1 MTTADPRRRA
11 AHRTDAYPSSRRE
24 AGTSSPSGSES
35 GNPDSCRKWTCRS
48 RKGSCLPAVGEQ
60 INPIMMVVLHDTQ
73 RGMEHQPVQQ
83 VGELAQSAA
92 DALRRL
98 PTLDHEPFAVALPR
112 RGRSHEPPE
121 RKTSPGL
128 MSTPDTFGAASRKLT
143 ALFSWSRMS
152 TLPSRRRMSEAWA
165 VCQYRKRLF
174 PPRPGK
180 GAGAA
185 QILQMPER
193 NALPARKLVCK
204 RAQITKQLTRHRPPP
219 P

>member
-1 MTTADPRRRA
+1 MTTAAPLTAQMRIRRPDEKLERRPRRVLKAVIQIVVGNGRA
-11 AHRTDAYPSSRRE
+11 DPERDLSA
-24 AGTSSPSGSES
+24 
-35 GNPDSCRKWTCRS
+35 
-48 RKGSCLPAVGEQ
+48 AVGEQ
-60 INPIMMVVLHDTQ
+60 IKPIMMMVLHYTQ
-73 RGMEHQPVQQ
+73 RRMEHQPVQQ
-83 VGELAQSAA
+83 VGELAQPAA

-98 PTLDHEPFAVALPR
+98 PPFDHEPFAVALPH

-121 RKTSPGL
+121 RKDFARPDEHARHFRRGKPQIDGL
-128 MSTPDTFGAASRKLT
+128 VFLEPHVHVAEPPPDERGMAI
-143 ALFSWSRMS
+143 
-152 TLPSRRRMSEAWA
+152 
-165 VCQYRKRLF
+165 CQYRKRLF

-185 QILQMPER
+185 QILQMPEH

>member
-1 MTTADPRRRA
+1 MTTPAPRRRA
-11 AHRTDAYPSSRRE
+11 ALHTDAYPSSRRE

-48 RKGSCLPAVGEQ
+48 RRDLPSAVGEQ

-121 RKTSPGL
+121 RKDFARPDEHARHFRRGKPQIDGL
-128 MSTPDTFGAASRKLT
+128 VFLEPHVHVAEPPPDERGMAI
-143 ALFSWSRMS
+143 
-152 TLPSRRRMSEAWA
+152 
-165 VCQYRKRLF
+165 CQYRKRLF

>member
-1 MTTADPRRRA
+1 MRIRRPDEKLERRPRRVLKAVIQIVVGNGRADPER
-11 AHRTDAYPSSRRE
+11 DLPS
-24 AGTSSPSGSES
+24 
-35 GNPDSCRKWTCRS
+35 
-48 RKGSCLPAVGEQ
+48 AVGEQ
-60 INPIMMVVLHDTQ
+60 INPLMMVVLHDTQ

-121 RKTSPGL
+121 RKDFARPDEHARHFRRGKPQINGL
-128 MSTPDTFGAASRKLT
+128 VFLEPHVHVAEPPPDERGMAIY
-143 ALFSWSRMS
+143 
-152 TLPSRRRMSEAWA
+152 
-165 VCQYRKRLF
+165 QYRKRLF

>member
-1 MTTADPRRRA
+1 MTTQLRVGAQLSAQMRIRRPDEKLERRPRRVLKAVIQIVVGNGRADPER
-11 AHRTDAYPSSRRE
+11 DLPS
-24 AGTSSPSGSES
+24 
-35 GNPDSCRKWTCRS
+35 
-48 RKGSCLPAVGEQ
+48 AVGEQ

-121 RKTSPGL
+121 RKDFAR
-128 MSTPDTFGAASRKLT
+128 PDEHARHFRRRASRKLT

-152 TLPSRRRMSEAWA
+152 TLPSRRRMSEAWRYA
-165 VCQYRKRLF
+165 STGSGSSRRDRQRGWSSAN
-174 PPRPGK
+174 PAN
-180 GAGAA
+180 AGTQCPSSAK
-185 QILQMPER
+185 
-193 NALPARKLVCK
+193 ARM
-204 RAQITKQLTRHRPPP
+204 
-219 P
+219 